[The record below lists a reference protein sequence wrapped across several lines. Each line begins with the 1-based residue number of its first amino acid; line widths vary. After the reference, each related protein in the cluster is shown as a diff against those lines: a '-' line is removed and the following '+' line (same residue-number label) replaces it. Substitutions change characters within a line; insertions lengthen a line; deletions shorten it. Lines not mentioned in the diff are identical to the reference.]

1 MVTCAK
7 RHGLIASL
15 SRIVCIG
22 DVPDELK
29 SKMEAAA
36 YVNACL
42 LDATRP
48 GATGANLYA
57 AASNAYAEKG
67 FAGEIN
73 LHHQGGAAGYK
84 TREWVAHPQ
93 SAEVVQA
100 DQAFAWNPSITG
112 TKVEE
117 TCITTTDGIEIIT
130 ASSDFPRTM
139 TVLNGREYYSPGI
152 LSL

>member
-1 MVTCAK
+1 M
-7 RHGLIASL
+7 
-15 SRIVCIG
+15 
-22 DVPDELK
+22 
-29 SKMEAAA
+29 
-36 YVNACL
+36 
-42 LDATRP
+42 
-48 GATGANLYA
+48 
-57 AASNAYAEKG
+57 G
-67 FAGEIN
+67 FAGDIH

-117 TCITTTDGIEIIT
+117 TCITTADGIEIIT
-130 ASSDFPRTM
+130 ASPDFPRIAT
-139 TVLNGREYYSPGI
+139 TVNGREYISPGI